1 MPFSIAYVSISI
13 SEAQRHRG
21 TESVGDCV
29 VAIYVEPALFTLFEV
44 LNEIDESATTSTE
57 EIAAEENFCAAC
69 AIRTRR
75 SQCASAFRKPFPR
88 RITMTN
94 QPTNTSRPPG
104 NGRTH
109 IERLIVVH
117 EATKHSPERMLKMIT
132 QTLKQWDHLAG
143 VTDVLA
149 VGTDPIQ
156 KGEATLRNGKQLL
169 LRVFNAN
176 NNRAV
181 LFDHEGVMYLYSM
194 GPAATRNIA
203 FDDRSNAFVELLCDV
218 IEIYRP
224 LHLNVASFNRLFHSS
239 DLNSRLHA
247 AIKTHVNVLNYGSDS
262 MHLNSHSGT
271 LLWDAAA
278 MLTAMERERIAQ
290 ICELI

>member
-1 MPFSIAYVSISI
+1 M
-13 SEAQRHRG
+13 
-21 TESVGDCV
+21 GDCV
-29 VAIYVEPALFTLFEV
+29 AAIYVELALFTLFEV
-44 LNEIDESATTSTE
+44 LDEIDESATTSTE

-69 AIRTRR
+69 AIHTHR

-94 QPTNTSRPPG
+94 QPTTTSRPPANSG
-104 NGRTH
+104 TRFDV
-109 IERLIVVH
+109 LIVVRAATMH
-117 EATKHSPERMLKMIT
+117 SNEAMLGNIT
-132 QTLKQWDHLAG
+132 QTLKQWDHLDG

-156 KGEATLRNGKQLL
+156 KGEATLRNGKQLQL
-169 LRVFNAN
+169 SVFNAA

-181 LFDHEGVMYLYSM
+181 LFEHEGVMYLYSM
-194 GPAATRNIA
+194 GPTATMNTA
-203 FDDRSNAFVELLCDV
+203 FDDHPNAFVELLCDV
-218 IEIYRP
+218 IETYRP
-224 LHLNVASFNRLFHSS
+224 LHLNVASFSRLFRSS
-239 DLNSRLHA
+239 DLTSRLHA

-278 MLTAMERERIAQ
+278 MMTAMERERIAQ
-290 ICELI
+290 ICELT